1 MSKILSLNDV
11 RSLREAY
18 KYVDLK
24 SDNIMDLFDTVER
37 YACAIE
43 NNWAVQNYCKYCG
56 AVIQEWPSVRSMSPS
71 TPMICHHSLDC
82 VVMQVKGAG

>member
-11 RSLREAY
+11 RALWMDFAHRRDFDREDIA
-18 KYVDLK
+18 DL
-24 SDNIMDLFDTVER
+24 LTTLER

-43 NNWAVQNYCKYCG
+43 NNWSVQNYCKYCG
-56 AVIQEWPSVRSMSPS
+56 AVIQEWPLVGTNTGPV
-71 TPMICHHSLDC
+71 CHHSLDC